1 MPAVGWSGR
10 FISAS
15 GDSSERSERLCFFY
29 EYEINSVVLANEQ
42 LRPRS
47 CPGDPFLPPHSLN
60 PRLGSVLYVAGSLP
74 IANPAALF
82 SVCVPHAQN
91 AQLLLERVSLVSME
105 SVCEDN
111 MPPHSLPSAGLAAC
125 EWEALSPRGRCC
137 VFSLDF
143 DLFQTRKWTL

>member
-91 AQLLLERVSLVSME
+91 AQLLL
-105 SVCEDN
+105 
-111 MPPHSLPSAGLAAC
+111 GK
-125 EWEALSPRGRCC
+125 PRGAPNKE
-137 VFSLDF
+137 LII
-143 DLFQTRKWTL
+143 LFAPPSGGRAREPRFHGIRM

>member
-91 AQLLLERVSLVSME
+91 AQLLLDPEMDAMKAQIEQLRAEASVQRKKVSECSNE
-105 SVCEDN
+105 
-111 MPPHSLPSAGLAAC
+111 
-125 EWEALSPRGRCC
+125 
-137 VFSLDF
+137 
-143 DLFQTRKWTL
+143 